1 MSRNQFTHFI
11 RILAMKYELSS
22 VVSDRWNPTFVSM
35 GAAGMLSA
43 WETISGI
50 ICVKCCD
57 YAFNTKDKL

>member
-1 MSRNQFTHFI
+1 
-11 RILAMKYELSS
+11 MKYELSS

-35 GAAGMLSA
+35 GAAGMLSV

-57 YAFNTKDKL
+57 YAFNTDRKSVV